1 MLKGTHCDGERR
13 QNLLFDEPE
22 ACETG
27 QRECQP
33 SLQLGT
39 ALPFVPLNV

>member
-1 MLKGTHCDGERR
+1 MLKEAHCGGERR

-22 ACETG
+22 ACQTG
-27 QRECQP
+27 ERACQP

-39 ALPFVPLNV
+39 ALPLAPLNV